1 MIQSVDRLPFETITH
16 GSLPLPSLFLQTG
29 EGIDPESAE

>member
-16 GSLPLPSLFLQTG
+16 GARPLPSLSRKR
-29 EGIDPESAE
+29 ERE

>member
-16 GSLPLPSLFLQTG
+16 GSPPLPSLSCKTG

>member
-16 GSLPLPSLFLQTG
+16 GALPLPSLSCKR
-29 EGIDPESAE
+29 ERK